1 MKFFPHSKCYVRI
14 NVLGY
19 VLLSFRLCLHYE
31 PLNVG
36 FVVFLYKL
44 DVWMLQP
51 FIIPQF
57 KFTKSEHYPKC
68 IAIHKVF
75 GTKSEDS
82 RVCWQFPC
90 HCFSFLTI
98 PDFSWCNVQEAEV
111 KGKPRVDGNEAI
123 PLFLSLP
130 VHSHGSVRGPLFP
143 YSLQSPREKLMTW
156 WGESAKFK
164 SKTSGMDFGTGNQ
177 RISRLP
183 HLFLVMCSGIF

>member
-143 YSLQSPREKLMTW
+143 YSAEP
-156 WGESAKFK
+156 
-164 SKTSGMDFGTGNQ
+164 
-177 RISRLP
+177 
-183 HLFLVMCSGIF
+183 